1 MVRSSLVVI
10 FSLIILNW
18 FYNAKFNVKEEEPQA
33 KTNEYSILFKFLVYL
48 GPSCSAVFTGQLVYK
63 SLCNDLMLITVSSLN
78 YQKALSFVIKV

>member
-1 MVRSSLVVI
+1 MMRSSLVVI

-48 GPSCSAVFTGQLVYK
+48 GPSCAAVFTGQLVYK
-63 SLCNDLMLITVSSLN
+63 KLCNDLNLN
-78 YQKALSFVIKV
+78 YKLIKLLKGTYFCN